1 MALNRSFLPLATM
14 GLALSCLLVPAAVA
28 QQANPP
34 QGGPPMQQPP
44 AAAVSDQEIET
55 FVAAATEVRN
65 LNKQWTP
72 KVQEAAKQGPQAEQ
86 QTRAQAL
93 REMALAVEKKGMS
106 VDRYQQIFEV
116 ARNDR
121 EMQRKIVEK
130 MPKDE

>member
-14 GLALSCLLVPAAVA
+14 GIALVCLLAPAAVA

-34 QGGPPMQQPP
+34 SAPKQQQPP
-44 AAAVSDQEIET
+44 AAVSDQEIDT

-93 REMALAVEKKGMS
+93 REMALAVERKGMS